1 MHVKVIQSKGRHFM
15 LLYLQDFVLYFILFE
30 VLYALFIYSENSL
43 YVKKILIILKF
54 FGYETLPLKQ

>member
-1 MHVKVIQSKGRHFM
+1 M